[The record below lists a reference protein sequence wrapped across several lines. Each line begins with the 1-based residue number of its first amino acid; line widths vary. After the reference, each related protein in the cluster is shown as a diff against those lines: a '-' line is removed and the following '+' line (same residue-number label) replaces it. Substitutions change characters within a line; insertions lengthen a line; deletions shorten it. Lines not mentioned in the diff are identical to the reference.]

1 MKLYLISDDIAVRGH
16 WIGVF
21 GAADRAVLTGLS
33 AEIEKEAIVFV
44 DDAVLL
50 GADPLVLE
58 GLFAHRLLVLSKTP
72 SFNESQKYL
81 GMGAMGYANA
91 MMHESHLRS
100 AFEALKE
107 GKVWLHPDFIAIMI
121 SQIRDADGT
130 TRSARSRLDVLS
142 AREREVALMLGEG
155 KMHQEIAEALHITV
169 RTVKAHA
176 ASIYHKL
183 DVKDRLAL
191 SLLLHS

>member
-1 MKLYLISDDIAVRGH
+1 MKLYIISNDIAVRGH

-21 GAADRAVLTGLS
+21 GTADYTVLTRLS
-33 AEIEKEAIVFV
+33 DEIDEDAIVYV

-50 GADPLVLE
+50 EADHIVLE
-58 GLFAHRLLVLSKTP
+58 RLFTRRVLVFSKTP
-72 SFNESQKYL
+72 NFNDSQKYL

-100 AFEALKE
+100 AFEALKD

-121 SQIRDADGT
+121 TQIRDA
-130 TRSARSRLDVLS
+130 RSTSVS
-142 AREREVALMLGEG
+142 AKSHLKALTPREREVAIKLGEG
-155 KMHQEIAEALHITV
+155 KTHQEIADALHITV

-183 DVKDRLAL
+183 EVKDRLAL
-191 SLLLHS
+191 SLFLHS